1 MQSRRAALRQ
11 SDPLILLIKL
21 LLRYILKAPFLWRA
35 KGAKERK
42 RKRKREKERVDC
54 IVYATRVCNVHGY
67 YTDAVIPWLIHDAE
81 ARREEEE
88 KEDGNS
94 HRGGNEEPDKY
105 VRATRRRNL
114 DLRRVEKE
122 LV

>member
-1 MQSRRAALRQ
+1 M
-11 SDPLILLIKL
+11 
-21 LLRYILKAPFLWRA
+21 
-35 KGAKERK
+35 
-42 RKRKREKERVDC
+42 
-54 IVYATRVCNVHGY
+54 HGY

-81 ARREEEE
+81 PRREEEEEEEDEEEEEEEAEE

-105 VRATRRRNL
+105 VRASQGRNL